1 MSEEQRGG
9 NEMVNKKRILAVDDS
24 KTISGMI
31 QTILE
36 RVGYEVD
43 IAFDGIEALEK
54 VKQKMPD
61 LIILD
66 INMPRLDGFRVC
78 RLLKFD
84 RNYRHIPIILLTA
97 RDEEDNIKTGMKT
110 GADLYLTKPIEPE
123 QLIEAVHKFLG
134 DN

>member
-1 MSEEQRGG
+1 MID
-9 NEMVNKKRILAVDDS
+9 KKRVLAVDDS

-36 RVGYEVD
+36 RVGYEVEL
-43 IAFDGIEALEK
+43 AYDGIEALEK
-54 VKQKMPD
+54 VKHNVPD

-97 RDEEDNIKTGMKT
+97 RNEEENIKTGIKT

-134 DN
+134 EN